1 MKKTL
6 KITIFTLV
14 MFILLSV
21 TSVKAA
27 TFKFEL
33 DDGTKK
39 TIESNA
45 VTVGELKEEIEN
57 TIGIKKNIRYG
68 I

>member
-33 DDGTKK
+33 DGGTK
-39 TIESNA
+39 
-45 VTVGELKEEIEN
+45 
-57 TIGIKKNIRYG
+57 R
-68 I
+68 